1 MVGWLGFGGR
11 VSLCSAVCP
20 GKSSVGQGGLE
31 LSVIDLPLPPK
42 QILASYC
49 FQSLLLIKINLYTYF
64 YHNLISEC
72 IIEKAMLDVD
82 GLNQLNAC
90 LFLNFFFLILS
101 FITFHLHC
109 TRSWFIL
116 LQALP
121 HHGLWFHAWTYSEV
135 FWKDR
140 RGSSKFRFFKKF
152 DRKPK
157 FKSLKTYVK
166 SLTGCD
172 WCSAVVKQPFSIIY
186 GMCVLCHSCVLC

>member
-20 GKSSVGQGGLE
+20 GKSSVGQAGLE

-90 LFLNFFFLILS
+90 LFLNFFF
-101 FITFHLHC
+101 
-109 TRSWFIL
+109 
-116 LQALP
+116 
-121 HHGLWFHAWTYSEV
+121 
-135 FWKDR
+135 
-140 RGSSKFRFFKKF
+140 
-152 DRKPK
+152 
-157 FKSLKTYVK
+157 
-166 SLTGCD
+166 
-172 WCSAVVKQPFSIIY
+172 
-186 GMCVLCHSCVLC
+186 